1 MPSDPFAMLEGDH
14 RAVEAM
20 LKTLSESEPG
30 SEREAVVQKL
40 ALAFEAHAS
49 FEEKAIYPLIPDVMG
64 SDKEEEAEIEHRLA
78 REGIKK
84 LVQMASQPGFG
95 AAVEMLE
102 AGIAHHVQEEE
113 GEMFPALRKATDDS
127 TRQRLM
133 AELRDAKAAAGLP
146 LMDPAVATKDELLTA
161 AAEAGI
167 EGRSSM
173 SKEEL
178 ADAITR
184 PGS

>member
-1 MPSDPFAMLEGDH
+1 MLSDPFAILEGDH

-20 LKTLSESEPG
+20 LKTLAESEPG
-30 SEREAVVQKL
+30 PEREAVIQKL
-40 ALAFEAHAS
+40 AIAFEVHAG
-49 FEEKAIYPLIPDVMG
+49 FEEKAIYPLVPKVMG
-64 SDKEEEAEIEHRLA
+64 SEKEEEAEIEHRLA

-84 LVQMASQPGFG
+84 LVEMVSRPGFG

-102 AGIAHHVQEEE
+102 GGIGHHVEEEE
-113 GEMFPALRKATDDS
+113 GEMFPALRRATDDN
-127 TRQRLM
+127 TKQRLM

-146 LMDPAVATKDELLTA
+146 LMDPEVATKEELLRA
-161 AAEAGI
+161 AAEAGV

-178 ADAITR
+178 ADALTR
-184 PGS
+184 SDS